1 MEEQDQSDT
10 ALSSNSSQLVSQEAG
25 VTEPGQQK
33 RRILNKKN
41 VIISAVLAV
50 LIGAII
56 GIVALKF
63 QADAAAKQYAK
74 DIDTHFSNIFSE
86 SNMIKRDEL
95 IKNQAVLRPVF
106 LGSIVSQTYSQ
117 MDNTNRAKYTNLL
130 DDGAKYTKMKIER
143 GDFIKD
149 VIADIQ
155 DVLKTASAKID
166 LSTSADP
173 KKMETTLTAMLEK
186 ADRLNQIADEVDDIS
201 GISKYK
207 DAASF
212 TANLRSWSIAQHGIV
227 QEYVSWTSDFTE
239 WGNQSIK
246 DVFDS
251 TSKADSLQFDEA
263 TYQKR
268 IDVHV
273 ADYSKYSNRAVDDLN
288 SIADQILKEPLDSNI
303 ASIGEKLNKDTTDFR
318 AELAKIIK

>member
-10 ALSSNSSQLVSQEAG
+10 ALFNNSSQLVSQE
-25 VTEPGQQK
+25 TEVIGSGQQK

-41 VIISAVLAV
+41 IIIGAVLAV

-86 SNMIKRDEL
+86 NNLIKRDEL

-117 MDNTNRAKYTNLL
+117 MANTNRAKYTNLL
-130 DDGAKYTKMKIER
+130 DDSAKYTKMKIEN
-143 GDFIKD
+143 GDFIRD
-149 VIADIQ
+149 VVADIQ
-155 DVLKTASAKID
+155 DVLKTANAKID

-173 KKMETTLTAMLEK
+173 RKMESTLLAMLEK
-186 ADRLNQIADEVDDIS
+186 ADRLNQIADEVDNIS

-212 TANLRSWSIAQHGIV
+212 TANLRSWSVAQYGVV
-227 QEYVSWTSDFTE
+227 QEYVSWTSDLTE
-239 WGNQSIK
+239 WGYQSIK

-251 TSKADSLQFDEA
+251 TNKVDSLQFDEA

-288 SIADQILKEPLDSNI
+288 GIVDQILNEPLDSNI
-303 ASIGEKLNKDTTDFR
+303 VSVGEKLNKDTAGFR